1 MISVKIINHILNII
15 EIKTWRKINNMIIQ
29 KTIKI
34 NTNTKTELINIT
46 PQIQNTIK
54 NTIQNGIINIYTKHT
69 TTSIIINEDEKNLKK
84 DILNTLKE
92 IIPNKKYQHDTIDNN
107 AKSHLESLILPTTE
121 TIPIQ
126 NGKLQLGTWQSI
138 FLIEHDG
145 PRNNR
150 TINITIIGE

>member
-1 MISVKIINHILNII
+1 
-15 EIKTWRKINNMIIQ
+15 MIIQ

-46 PQIQNTIK
+46 PLIQKEIK
-54 NTIQNGIINIYTKHT
+54 NKIQNGIINISTKHT
-69 TTSIIINEDEKNLKK
+69 TTSIIINEDEENLKK
-84 DILNTLKE
+84 DILNTLNE
-92 IIPNKKYQHDTIDNN
+92 IIPNKKYKHDNIDNN
-107 AKSHLESLILPTTE
+107 AKSHLQSLLLPTTE

-126 NGKLQLGTWQSI
+126 NEKINLGTWQSI

-150 TINITIIGE
+150 TINLTIMGK

>member
-1 MISVKIINHILNII
+1 
-15 EIKTWRKINNMIIQ
+15 MIIQ
-29 KTIKI
+29 KQIKI

-46 PQIQNTIK
+46 PIIQQQIK
-54 NTIQNGIINIYTKHT
+54 NTIQNGIINISTKHT

-84 DILNTLKE
+84 DILNTIKE
-92 IIPNKKYQHDTIDNN
+92 IIPNKNYKHDTIDNN
-107 AKSHLESLILPTTE
+107 AKSHLQSILLPTTE

-126 NGKLQLGTWQSI
+126 NEKINLGTWQSI

-150 TINITIIGE
+150 TINLTIIGE

>member
-1 MISVKIINHILNII
+1 
-15 EIKTWRKINNMIIQ
+15 MIIQ

-34 NTNTKTELINIT
+34 NTHKKTELINIT
-46 PQIQNTIK
+46 ETIQKQIQ

-69 TTSIIINEDEKNLKK
+69 TTSIIINENEEKLKQDIQNL
-84 DILNTLKE
+84 LNE

-107 AKSHLESLILPTTE
+107 AKSHLQSIILNNSQ

-126 NGKLQLGTWQSI
+126 NGKLNLGTWQSI

-150 TINITIIGE
+150 TINLTIIGE